1 MAVIVYAAVFVLL
14 MNKAH
19 YPCEKERKKEKK
31 GRRMNYNQVADSFR
45 PLTVSRECI
54 NT

>member
-31 GRRMNYNQVADSFR
+31 AEELIITKLLIHSVH
-45 PLTVSRECI
+45 
-54 NT
+54 